1 MDDKV
6 YCINCINYNQTR
18 WIKEQFCMLQR
29 QNKNSTKVIEFLM
42 LSDSFEKKKK
52 EKERGIKKN
61 TKFPIFKCFLI
72 KITVKFFFLFLI
84 IYFHAFLVK
93 KKMFFCN

>member
-52 EKERGIKKN
+52 KKKEVLKKI
-61 TKFPIFKCFLI
+61 PS
-72 KITVKFFFLFLI
+72 FLFSNV
-84 IYFHAFLVK
+84 F
-93 KKMFFCN
+93 